1 MNQEQQQ
8 SQLKQLIAKG
18 KMQGYL
24 TYAEVNDHL
33 PSDIVDPE
41 QIEDIIGM
49 INEMGIQVYETAP
62 DEDSLLPIQR
72 LLLLTTKMRKK
83 WQL

>member
-18 KMQGYL
+18 KAQGYL

-33 PSDIVDPE
+33 PSDIIDPE
-41 QIEDIIGM
+41 QIDDIIGM
-49 INEMGIQVYETAP
+49 INDMGIQVYEVAP
-62 DEDSLLPIQR
+62 DDDDSLITSDAR
-72 LLLLTTKMRKK
+72 S
-83 WQL
+83 